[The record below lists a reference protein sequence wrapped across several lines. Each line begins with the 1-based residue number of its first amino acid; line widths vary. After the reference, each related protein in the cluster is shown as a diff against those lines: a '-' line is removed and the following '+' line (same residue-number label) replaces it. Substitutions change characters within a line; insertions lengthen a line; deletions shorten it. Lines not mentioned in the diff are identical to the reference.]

1 MKYVSLKKRLLLGSF
16 LICLV
21 ITLCISVFQISRL
34 QRREQNLLQHE
45 VNGFKQSAMASIRE
59 AAWNYDW
66 SMIEVIAAS
75 QINQMMTYIEI
86 CDPERSQCTQAGE
99 KGREPFQEHSLEI
112 IYKTSSFG
120 EGVSVGTVYLQLHYQ
135 PFGQL
140 FSRYILTEFIT
151 NGLGVFGVAVS
162 IFLLFHL
169 GAIRRLVNVANYT
182 KEIDLTK
189 VEVLQPLVFDKKQSP
204 LDEVDLLAEAMNG
217 LIERMKEEFSR
228 RKQLEQQLNHAQKM
242 EALGTLAGGIAH
254 DFNNILAAMLGY
266 VQLCYDSEEEGTKTH
281 RRLEQ
286 VLIAGERAKALI
298 AQILIFSRKSENYTQ
313 IICPAEIVTE
323 ALELVKASLPDNV
336 TIKKDLDENLWITG
350 DGGQLHQ
357 VLLNLSSNAICELS
371 ESGGTIDVSLV
382 SKTVNDQQAETL
394 DIDPGQYVCLIFCDD
409 GSGVAEEIRDR
420 IFDPFF
426 TTKKT
431 GKGTGMGLAVV
442 HGIVQAHGGKIVL
455 EPEVE
460 QGTCFTLYFPQ
471 VQAIERKKNK
481 QNGDKKRLPGHEHLL
496 LVDDEQ
502 IVAEMGR
509 DMLESLGYRVSIC
522 FDPKQAL
529 QLLREA
535 DDIDLLITDLTM
547 PEMTGVDL
555 ARGLKQQKSEIPI
568 VLYSGNT
575 DLLDPQ
581 VIADGT
587 ISQLLQKPFTVG
599 DFSRA
604 VRQALDG

>member
-16 LICLV
+16 LICLI

-45 VNGFKQSAMASIRE
+45 VAGFKQSAMASIRE

-86 CDPERSQCTQAGE
+86 CDPEKSQCIQAGE
-99 KGREPFQEHSLEI
+99 KGREPLQEYFFDI
-112 IYKTSSFG
+112 VYKTSSFG

-135 PFGQL
+135 PFNQL

-169 GAIRRLVNVANYT
+169 GAIRRLVNVASYT

-189 VEVLQPLVFDKKQSP
+189 VETLHPLVFDKNQSTF
-204 LDEVDLLAEAMNG
+204 DEVDLLAEAMNG

-266 VQLCYDSEEEGTKTH
+266 VQLCYDSAEEGTKTR

-298 AQILIFSRKSENYTQ
+298 AQILVFSRKSENYTQ
-313 IICPAEIVTE
+313 AICPAEIVEE

-336 TIKKDLDENLWITG
+336 IIEKNLDKSLWIAG

-357 VLLNLSSNAICELS
+357 VLLNLSSNAVCELS
-371 ESGGTIDVSLV
+371 EQGGKIEVSLV
-382 SKTVNDQQAETL
+382 AKTVDEQKAEGL
-394 DIDPGQYVCLIFCDD
+394 DLDPGQYVCLVFCDN
-409 GSGVAEEIRDR
+409 GSGIEEAIRER

-426 TTKKT
+426 TTKKI

-455 EPEVE
+455 ETEVG

-471 VQAIERKKNK
+471 IQAARRRANRQHGEKKSLL
-481 QNGDKKRLPGHEHLL
+481 GSEHLL

-522 FDPKQAL
+522 SDPEQAL
-529 QLLREA
+529 QVLLEM

-555 ARGLKQQKSEIPI
+555 ARELRRQRPEIPI

-575 DLLDPQ
+575 DVLDQ
-581 VIADGT
+581 SIMVDGT
-587 ISQLLQKPFTVG
+587 ISQLLQKPFTVSA
-599 DFSRA
+599 FSRV

>member
-1 MKYVSLKKRLLLGSF
+1 
-16 LICLV
+16 
-21 ITLCISVFQISRL
+21 L

-45 VNGFKQSAMASIRE
+45 VAGFKQSAMASIRE

-86 CDPERSQCTQAGE
+86 CDPEKSQCTQAGE
-99 KGREPFQEHSLEI
+99 KGREPLQEYSLDI
-112 IYKTSSFG
+112 LYKTSSFG

-135 PFGQL
+135 PFNQL

-169 GAIRRLVNVANYT
+169 GAIRRLVNVASYT
-182 KEIDLTK
+182 KDIDLTK
-189 VEVLQPLVFDKKQSP
+189 VETLQPLVFDKKQST

-266 VQLCYDSEEEGTKTH
+266 VQLCYDSAEEGTKTR

-313 IICPAEIVTE
+313 AVCPAEIVEE

-336 TIKKDLDENLWITG
+336 TIEKDLDESLWIAG

-357 VLLNLSSNAICELS
+357 VLLNLSSNAVCELS
-371 ESGGTIDVSLV
+371 EHGGKIEVSLF
-382 SKTVNDQQAETL
+382 SKTVSEQQAEAL
-394 DIDPGQYVCLIFCDD
+394 DIDPGQYVCLVFCDD
-409 GSGVAEEIRDR
+409 GSGVEEEIRER

-471 VQAIERKKNK
+471 IQAAEKRKNR
-481 QNGDKKRLPGHEHLL
+481 QNSEKKCLPGSEHLL

-522 FDPKQAL
+522 FDPEQAL
-529 QLLREA
+529 QLLLET

-555 ARGLKQQKSEIPI
+555 ARKLRQKKSEIPI

-575 DLLDPQ
+575 DLLDQ
-581 VIADGT
+581 KIMTDGI
-587 ISQLLQKPFTVG
+587 ISQLLQKPFTV
-599 DFSRA
+599 DAFSRV